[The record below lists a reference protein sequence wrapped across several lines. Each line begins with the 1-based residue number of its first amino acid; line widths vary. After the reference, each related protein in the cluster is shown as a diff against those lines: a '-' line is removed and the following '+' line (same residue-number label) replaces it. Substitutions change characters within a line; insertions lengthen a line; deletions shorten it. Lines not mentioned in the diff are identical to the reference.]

1 MLLNEWT
8 DSSAGKTFFTVP
20 VEAPNR
26 MIDYILYRP
35 TDRWRVKETRPLDEA
50 VASDHRAVLSVL
62 EIVAPAP
69 ATE

>member
-8 DSSAGKTFFTVP
+8 DSSADKSFFTVP

-26 MIDYILYRP
+26 KIDYILYRP
-35 TDRWRVKETRPLDEA
+35 AAQWRVKESRPLDEV

-62 EIVAPAP
+62 EIIGNPA
-69 ATE
+69 E